1 MKVITIGRSEENQI
15 VLEDDQD
22 MISRQHATLRI
33 YETGKMEIVS
43 TGTNGTFV
51 NGFRIKPNVPYKV
64 TRKDV
69 VSFAHVRQLDWSLV
83 PDPFRYI
90 RVGIIG
96 VLVVA
101 LIAVAVVCLW
111 PEKKETPKEPVKQE
125 TIEITPIDNQL
136 EEKGNAES
144 PKEDSK
150 ETPKEETPKEEAP
163 SQKKE
168 EMKFPPLKG
177 SKKKEKKTEEKPQQ
191 QESEQEEIVPPV
203 L

>member
-69 VSFAHVRQLDWSLV
+69 VSFAHVRQLDWALV

-96 VLVVA
+96 VLVAA

-125 TIEITPIDNQL
+125 TIKITPIDNQL

-150 ETPKEETPKEEAP
+150 ETPKEEAP